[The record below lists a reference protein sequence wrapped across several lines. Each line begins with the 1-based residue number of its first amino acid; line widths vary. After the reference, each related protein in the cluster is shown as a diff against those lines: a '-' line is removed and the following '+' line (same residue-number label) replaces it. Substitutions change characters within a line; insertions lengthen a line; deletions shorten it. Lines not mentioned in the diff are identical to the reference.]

1 MPSNSI
7 TEGKMMPKIH
17 KKRIKI
23 GELDI
28 HYLTGGQGTPLIVI
42 HGGSGGA
49 KAWLKNMAELA
60 ANYTVYAPDL
70 PGFGHSQSIDG
81 DYFIPELTEFVDKF
95 SQALGL
101 DSFHLM
107 GHSFG
112 GGIVLHYALKFPQKI
127 KKLVGKYDPEGKK
140 KCNCIK
146 YLELMGHGVENPQ
159 TEKARGGT
167 MASGQNDPFPLKD
180 MPKKDKKALKKW
192 RARYDKR
199 RRHPLGYKSFLG
211 TEDKERG
218 TLTSATK
225 YFFEAI
231 KALKCKDG
239 ITVEFYSCNAGHG
252 FIGKVMAHRVAD
264 IVGGAVTVYEHPIS
278 SSGITRHMPYI
289 AFPDMLRENR
299 GSIEI
304 LGQSSDLGD
313 IV

>member
-1 MPSNSI
+1 
-7 TEGKMMPKIH
+7 MMPKIH

-70 PGFGHSQSIDG
+70 PGFGYSQSIDG

-127 KKLVGKYDPEGKK
+127 K
-140 KCNCIK
+140 
-146 YLELMGHGVENPQ
+146 
-159 TEKARGGT
+159 
-167 MASGQNDPFPLKD
+167 
-180 MPKKDKKALKKW
+180 
-192 RARYDKR
+192 
-199 RRHPLGYKSFLG
+199 
-211 TEDKERG
+211 
-218 TLTSATK
+218 
-225 YFFEAI
+225 
-231 KALKCKDG
+231 
-239 ITVEFYSCNAGHG
+239 
-252 FIGKVMAHRVAD
+252 
-264 IVGGAVTVYEHPIS
+264 
-278 SSGITRHMPYI
+278 
-289 AFPDMLRENR
+289 
-299 GSIEI
+299 
-304 LGQSSDLGD
+304 
-313 IV
+313 